1 MRPGRAKVIFDYP
14 HNAELRVLGVVMV
27 LWWVLPGPCFGA
39 CGAAAN
45 SVRMA
50 ALSTP
55 FELAKLERVKNLSF
69 CGCIRRPVGGPPGPP
84 PSPYAAGHCFGSSL
98 SVHSRRQK
106 ARARRLPTPC
116 HPQHIAHRGPCG
128 ETRVVPQNSPAEA
141 STWGNGSRDVRVL
154 LSTYGGRGDVEPPV
168 GLAVRLRAL
177 GVEVRGCAPRT
188 ARSSWPKCNL
198 VEWGLS

>member
-50 ALSTP
+50 ALSTT

-69 CGCIRRPVGGPPGPP
+69 CGCIRRPVGGPPGSP

-98 SVHSRRQK
+98 SVHSGPKRQGQGGYP
-106 ARARRLPTPC
+106 LPATLN
-116 HPQHIAHRGPCG
+116 I
-128 ETRVVPQNSPAEA
+128 
-141 STWGNGSRDVRVL
+141 
-154 LSTYGGRGDVEPPV
+154 
-168 GLAVRLRAL
+168 
-177 GVEVRGCAPRT
+177 
-188 ARSSWPKCNL
+188 
-198 VEWGLS
+198 